1 VIINLQR
8 TQHDNKA
15 EKSGGLV
22 IRAKADEVMR
32 LLMSKLETPLK
43 KYIRQVSV
51 NVKHHFEEKEGSNNA
66 GSETVDVI
74 GTFKLGIHST
84 HGPQCPLPMIRS
96 VTFHFQGSGDTQ
108 PMVCAQPPFEV
119 VKQVASHE
127 ECIVKITVQLE
138 EGDGIDDVTTVYT
151 GAKEAFLQLKSENE
165 GAVGPGGHKGEQVW
179 TFVSQVVHYHPEEM
193 KKEEEKEEDRGGKK
207 ARLE

>member
-32 LLMSKLETPLK
+32 LLMSKLETPVPP
-43 KYIRQVSV
+43 YIREVSV
-51 NVKHHFEEKEGSNNA
+51 NIKHHFEKKEGTNYL
-66 GSETVDVI
+66 V
-74 GTFKLGIHST
+74 LGIHST
-84 HGPQCPLPMIRS
+84 HGPKYALPMIRS
-96 VTFHFQGSGDTQ
+96 VSFHLQGSGETQ

-119 VKQVASHE
+119 EKQVASLE
-127 ECIVKITVQLE
+127 ECIVKISVELE
-138 EGDGIDDVTTVYT
+138 EADGMDDVSMVYT
-151 GAKEAFLQLKSENE
+151 GAREALLQLKNEHE
-165 GAVGPGGHKGEQVW
+165 GAVEMSIPVGGHKGEQMW
-179 TFVSQVVHYHPEEM
+179 TFVSQVVHYYPQEE
-193 KKEEEKEEDRGGKK
+193 KKEDDKDRGGKK